1 MIISRVNE
9 ILIKYVYEL
18 FLREKVI
25 SRCHVCSYQQIFQK
39 MNVSE
44 TSLVAVKTKSS
55 HGINKHNIFFNIFN
69 INLIYI

>member
-55 HGINKHNIFFNIFN
+55 HGINKYNIFFNIFN